1 MLGKSLVVGALAL
14 QTATALQSAC
24 AKNEEV
30 AVDDDGAD
38 NANDVFEG
46 DESHI
51 FWEFHVNEDVDMSTG
66 AELFMLYPTD
76 INTDAGDWA
85 SGIKTNYVQMQLLRN
100 KIIEVHPELA
110 TVELKAD
117 ADGTTAPFP
126 AEDGYL
132 AGFTLGWW
140 AHDPKTRQ
148 RELNNWLKRVQ
159 SARLLDYAHKEWV
172 ELRVGGIFST
182 GEGAGV
188 DSKES
193 AIGDGWEE
201 VNVNVDV
208 DQKQQEAKTPSSP
221 FSPAKSSASASNTGN
236 AANANKKK
244 VAIKSKP
251 LPALPN
257 SAASSRTMNTPPRKA
272 NPNQPPKTPPKP
284 KELTGTS
291 QVEQNILKQIRNY

>member
-30 AVDDDGAD
+30 AVDDNDTPN

-46 DESHI
+46 DESQI

-110 TVELKAD
+110 TVETKAD
-117 ADGTTAPFP
+117 GDGTTAPFP

-132 AGFTLGWW
+132 AGFTLGWL

-172 ELRVGGIFST
+172 ELRVGGIF
-182 GEGAGV
+182 EGDGV

-201 VNVNVDV
+201 VNVNVDI
-208 DQKQQEAKTPSSP
+208 DQKQQEAKNDASSQS
-221 FSPAKSSASASNTGN
+221 SPAKSSASASNTGTT
-236 AANANKKK
+236 ANANDNQKK
-244 VAIKSKP
+244 VIKNGIAIKSKP
-251 LPALPN
+251 LPALPT
-257 SAASSRTMNTPPRKA
+257 ASTPPTKA
-272 NPNQPPKTPPKP
+272 KSNQPPATPPKP
-284 KELTGTS
+284 KELTS
-291 QVEQNILKQIRNY
+291 QVEHNILKQI